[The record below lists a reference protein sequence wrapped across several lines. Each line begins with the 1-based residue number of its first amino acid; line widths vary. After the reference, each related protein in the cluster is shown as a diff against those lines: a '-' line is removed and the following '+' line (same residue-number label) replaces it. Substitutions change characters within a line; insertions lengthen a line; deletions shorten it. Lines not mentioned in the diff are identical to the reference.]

1 MPFLAVQIDKNFISM
16 NLYQDKQLSFSR
28 FASIDASDYTEGSD
42 YILDAIVENV
52 SRMVQ
57 FQKNRSTEPIN
68 HIVFYGETSE
78 RFRELAD
85 EMEQMGLTASVI
97 SVPPLITGYE
107 NLEFSNYANA
117 IGAMF
122 KRDKETEKIN
132 LLELGGTAG
141 MITDK
146 VSNDNSFKLI
156 AGISVCA
163 VVAVFAVVGIAL
175 NIYNASIVSDI
186 DDANEFINSPDTIAQ
201 LEEYDNRT
209 AMLENVRTYKDAAK
223 LASDAYDSQPFFS
236 SDLLS
241 TLEETAKSVDSSIS
255 FGTFSYSG
263 GVITVPVTATGKN
276 NEYAQA
282 IPSSLVQALLETDV
296 FYNVDYTGYGLTDN
310 ITEKNVVDD
319 EGNVVSS
326 SKSSEKVLDFNL
338 VMYVKSDSDSIA
350 QEYANAEES
359 DADLEDGEE
368 SEE

>member
-1 MPFLAVQIDKNFISM
+1 M

-52 SRMVQ
+52 SRMIQ

-107 NLEFSNYANA
+107 KLEFSNYANA

-146 VSNDNSFKLI
+146 VSNDNSFKVI
-156 AGISVCA
+156 AGVSVCA
-163 VVAVFAVVGIAL
+163 VVVVFAILGIAL
-175 NIYNASIVSDI
+175 NIYNASIVGKI

-223 LASDAYDSQPFFS
+223 LASDAYDSQPFLG

-241 TLEETAKSVDSSIS
+241 TIEDTAKSVDSSIS
-255 FGTFSYSG
+255 FDTISYDA
-263 GVITVPVTATGKN
+263 GVVNIPVTAKGKN
-276 NEYAQA
+276 DEYCQSL
-282 IPSSLVQALLETDV
+282 PSSLVQALLETDA
-296 FYNVDYTGYGLTDN
+296 FYNVDYTGYTASDTV
-310 ITEKNVVDD
+310 TEKNVVDE

-326 SKSSEKVLDFNL
+326 SKSSEKSISFNL
-338 VMYVKSDSDSIA
+338 VMYVKSESDNIAKEYDSS
-350 QEYANAEES
+350 QNAES
-359 DADLEDGEE
+359 VDLEADGEE
-368 SEE
+368 SDE